1 MFAGSVENTPTH
13 HLYMK
18 KFFFLSSSHLE
29 DRLLFQD
36 DEDYKAG
43 MNYVAIAALRAG
55 VDIIVFVLMSNHVHF
70 VVWADEASA
79 RSFSEIF
86 KRLYS
91 LYYRKKYSIDHLLRR
106 NTVDC
111 REVPIQDEKLE
122 RTIAYVIMNP
132 VAANIC
138 LSPTT
143 YRWGCGTSFFSSC
156 PMKGTPISNLSTR
169 EKIKLLHCKQIPNAN
184 WMICDEGYILPE
196 SFIRKNLVESLF
208 QTAKRMNFFLINSTK
223 AKKAMETWEEIHPSF
238 RDQTLIHVMRDLY
251 SSILKKSSWKELTES
266 EKERLVYEMRRRLS
280 PDPVQLSR
288 VLGVRT
294 DELAKIIS
302 QS

>member
-1 MFAGSVENTPTH
+1 
-13 HLYMK
+13 
-18 KFFFLSSSHLE
+18 
-29 DRLLFQD
+29 
-36 DEDYKAG
+36 
-43 MNYVAIAALRAG
+43 
-55 VDIIVFVLMSNHVHF
+55 VLMSNHVHF

-79 RSFSEIF
+79 QDFAEIF

-91 LYYRKKYSIDHLLRR
+91 LYYRNKYSIGHLLRR

-111 REVPIQDEKLE
+111 REIPIEDEKLE

-132 VAANIC
+132 VAANIY

-143 YRWGCGTSFFSSC
+143 YRWGCGTSFFSSR
-156 PMKGTPISNLSTR
+156 PMKGTPLSDMSAR
-169 EKIKLLHCKQIPNAN
+169 EKIKLFHCKQVPKAD
-184 WMICDEGYILPE
+184 WMICDEGYVLPE

-208 QTAKRMNFFLINSTK
+208 QTAKRMNFFLINSSK

-238 RDQTLIHVMRDLY
+238 RDQTLIHVMRDIY
-251 SSILKKSSWKELTES
+251 SSILKKSSWEELTES

-288 VLGVRT
+288 VLGVRP
-294 DELAKIIS
+294 DELAKIIARS
-302 QS
+302 